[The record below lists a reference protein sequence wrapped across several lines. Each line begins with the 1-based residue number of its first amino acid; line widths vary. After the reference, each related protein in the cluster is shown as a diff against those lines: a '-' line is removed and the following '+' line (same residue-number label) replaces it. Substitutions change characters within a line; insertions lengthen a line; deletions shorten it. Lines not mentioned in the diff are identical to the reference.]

1 MRLLPGTSLRDW
13 RSRLLTQRIAEE
25 VRLTPLS
32 PADTALVT
40 TLILDTGL
48 PAPREV
54 AAAVYERT
62 DGIPLHIEEL
72 LGALSDDARANGLA
86 IREARVPETIED
98 AVLSRL
104 SHRTPEAQAVARAG
118 AIVGRCFVPEV
129 LAGIMDLPPEA
140 IEGPIQELIDQFVFE
155 PPQSRGLIDFR
166 HQLIRDAIYRS
177 VSVGDR
183 RRYHARA
190 GEFGAQLEGQ
200 SEIHS
205 SLHFERAGLGQ
216 RAFETALSGA
226 RDAARLSAHREAFE
240 LYRRAVRHFPK
251 GLAAAERATIL
262 EAYAN
267 EALAIEHNDIA
278 EEAAE
283 LAVALFAQAGDA
295 VRAVGVRGVTFN
307 AWARAGRP
315 LSERIAAISEALATL
330 ETLPD
335 GPERDEAV
343 ALINIYRAI
352 AEIDRGRPDA
362 ARDSIDAYVA
372 IFGASGDLDGVH
384 DGLFRRASTDVFDGN
399 ITDGLDAMGRA
410 AASARAAGEESA
422 GVSAY
427 RDAAMWAARSMRYS
441 EAKAYLGE
449 GLRYADDI
457 QQSFC
462 GHLMQATSAV
472 IGWASGEW
480 DKSAVEARQAL
491 SDRGC
496 RQGANIARW
505 AIGFVALGRGDL
517 ETATTELEEALAF
530 GERAEL
536 FAHQLP
542 PLWGLAEVALLAGEP
557 ERAVARCE
565 EALNLARTSGERLLL
580 IPFAVTG
587 VRAIIAAGRPDAAV
601 GWLKACT
608 AHLDAVIETAEP
620 ALAHARGLIA
630 LSDGSTGVAR
640 SALEDAV
647 VGWDRTGRAWESS
660 WARLDLASCHI
671 RANRFADAVPLVADV
686 RATASRLDSRPL
698 ADRADVLLRR
708 ARGRVAVDEPWRP
721 LTVREFAVA
730 RLIASGRT
738 NAEIADSLGIAPK
751 TASSHVEH
759 ILTKLGASRR
769 AEIASWASTVDR
781 APVSH

>member
-1 MRLLPGTSLRDW
+1 
-13 RSRLLTQRIAEE
+13 
-25 VRLTPLS
+25 
-32 PADTALVT
+32 
-40 TLILDTGL
+40 
-48 PAPREV
+48 
-54 AAAVYERT
+54 
-62 DGIPLHIEEL
+62 
-72 LGALSDDARANGLA
+72 
-86 IREARVPETIED
+86 
-98 AVLSRL
+98 
-104 SHRTPEAQAVARAG
+104 
-118 AIVGRCFVPEV
+118 
-129 LAGIMDLPPEA
+129 
-140 IEGPIQELIDQFVFE
+140 
-155 PPQSRGLIDFR
+155 
-166 HQLIRDAIYRS
+166 
-177 VSVGDR
+177 
-183 RRYHARA
+183 
-190 GEFGAQLEGQ
+190 
-200 SEIHS
+200 
-205 SLHFERAGLGQ
+205 
-216 RAFETALSGA
+216 
-226 RDAARLSAHREAFE
+226 
-240 LYRRAVRHFPK
+240 
-251 GLAAAERATIL
+251 
-262 EAYAN
+262 
-267 EALAIEHNDIA
+267 
-278 EEAAE
+278 
-283 LAVALFAQAGDA
+283 
-295 VRAVGVRGVTFN
+295 
-307 AWARAGRP
+307 
-315 LSERIAAISEALATL
+315 
-330 ETLPD
+330 
-335 GPERDEAV
+335 
-343 ALINIYRAI
+343 
-352 AEIDRGRPDA
+352 
-362 ARDSIDAYVA
+362 
-372 IFGASGDLDGVH
+372 
-384 DGLFRRASTDVFDGN
+384 
-399 ITDGLDAMGRA
+399 
-410 AASARAAGEESA
+410 
-422 GVSAY
+422 
-427 RDAAMWAARSMRYS
+427 
-441 EAKAYLGE
+441 
-449 GLRYADDI
+449 
-457 QQSFC
+457 
-462 GHLMQATSAV
+462 
-472 IGWASGEW
+472 
-480 DKSAVEARQAL
+480 
-491 SDRGC
+491 
-496 RQGANIARW
+496 
-505 AIGFVALGRGDL
+505 VALGRGDL